1 MKIAYIFRDDGLP
14 TASIVENNMETIRI
28 WSEDERFLAREL
40 KRRSIPYDVSV
51 PPENT
56 IYNIEKHSLPKPL
69 PLSNSKQ
76 KSFERS
82 YIHTK
87 ALKS

>member
-14 TASIVENNMETIRI
+14 ATSVIENNAETIRL

-40 KRRSIPYDVSV
+40 KKQGIPYDISL

-56 IYNIEKHSLPKPL
+56 IFDIKRYGLPQPIPL
-69 PLSNSKQ
+69 NESKR